1 VARCIEGKLTGTIQN
16 IFLDRGFGF
25 IRAESGI
32 KYYFNRAALKNVKIE
47 DLVVGQE
54 CEFEDEEGSRGM
66 TAADVYV

>member
-1 VARCIEGKLTGTIQN
+1 MTGTIQN

-32 KYYFNRAALKNVKIE
+32 KYYFNRAALKNIKME
-47 DLVVGQE
+47 NLEVGRE
-54 CEFEDEEGSRGM
+54 VEFEDEEGSRGM